1 MLVEPPTVR
10 SECLLVGNCPYKML
24 YMTGNANTKLEKWKG
39 SPHWK
44 CGRNTHPC
52 EDLSNL
58 LLEWFLQ
65 CHHTTKAVPWLP
77 LTSNITSFACG
88 THLLPWDG
96 SKLSSPRHEESLG
109 PVGGQSWKP
118 LEMMLYLWQTTLLIV
133 GLVEWV
139 TGRQAGAVPGL
150 QGSLGRMHVSG
161 ELGSPH
167 KLCGS
172 ISSAY

>member
-1 MLVEPPTVR
+1 MPIEPPTVR
-10 SECLLVGNCPYKML
+10 SECMLVGNCPCKMSS
-24 YMTGNANTKLEKWKG
+24 MTGNANTKLEWKG

-65 CHHTTKAVPWLP
+65 RHHTTKAVPWLP
-77 LTSNITSFACG
+77 LTSSITFFACG
-88 THLLPWDG
+88 THLLPWHG
-96 SKLSSPRHEESLG
+96 SKLSSPHHEESLG
-109 PVGGQSWKP
+109 PVGGQSWNP
-118 LEMMLYLWQTTLLIV
+118 LEMISLADRAADRGSPWV
-133 GLVEWV
+133 GDS
-139 TGRQAGAVPGL
+139 GRQTGAVPGL
-150 QGSLGRMHVSG
+150 QGSLGRVHVTG

-172 ISSAY
+172 VSSAN